1 MNGVASIGRRRRQAG
16 GAPPSRSRVLPSQQT
31 AAWSSRWLA
40 LPRRSLPLLLRA
52 QALPLVRR
60 LVLPLAAVSLVAG
73 CMTVGP
79 DYQRPGQPLPD
90 RFLQGTEAGQA
101 STLLEVEWWRR
112 FRDPILDGLVDK
124 ALGYNTDIVAAMARI
139 DEADAVYKEAF
150 GGSLPQVDGS
160 GRAQRGR
167 IQFPL
172 APEGFV
178 VTNSVTASVAANYE
192 IDFWGRMRRT
202 REAARA
208 GAVGSRHGADVTRMS
223 VAAGVAQAYITLRAL
238 DEQIRL
244 AERTLASR
252 DEQLKVI
259 RIQFEGGTAS
269 SLDFQQA
276 RGLRADAVVQ
286 LRELQRQRG
295 VAQTQ
300 IALLTGEPGAIL
312 TVDGSDDPLSRLP
325 VPPVAPPGLPS
336 TLLERR
342 PDIRLAEE
350 NLVAANAQIGVAKAA
365 MLPSISLTGGL
376 GGQSQTLA
384 SLFDASNRIWNIGFG
399 LGLPIFNGGA
409 LAARTEQ
416 AEARKRQL
424 IAAYQGAIQHAFK
437 EVSDALVSASAAQ
450 VSEGDVAERAQAAKE
465 AAGLAK
471 DRYEGGYSAYIES
484 LDAERTLFAAQQQV
498 IVNRQARLTYAVDLY
513 RAMAGGWSDRAD
525 AAVPGD
531 IDLMNAEAGEPR
543 RAPGATAAAAASP
556 NGARA
561 TSSGARRAAERS
573 QRHTGRLPN
582 QQRLLPATSPQP
594 KATRGGPAQARAGQG
609 GSVQRAAARSTAG
622 KAAAVKGAASKG
634 RAVKGTAA
642 KGTAVKG
649 TAAKGTAAKGTAAK
663 GGADRP
669 KAIAG
674 DARPAAQAR
683 RPPVASAAAEALQA
697 SR

>member
-609 GSVQRAAARSTAG
+609 RSVQRAAARSTAG

-642 KGTAVKG
+642 KG
-649 TAAKGTAAKGTAAK
+649 
-663 GGADRP
+663 GADRP

-674 DARPAAQAR
+674 DARPTAQAR

>member
-609 GSVQRAAARSTAG
+609 RSVQRAAARSTAG

-634 RAVKGTAA
+634 RAV
-642 KGTAVKG
+642 
-649 TAAKGTAAKGTAAK
+649 KGTAAK

>member
-1 MNGVASIGRRRRQAG
+1 MDGVASIGRRRRQAG

-40 LPRRSLPLLLRA
+40 LPRRSLPLLLRT

-60 LVLPLAAVSLVAG
+60 LLLPLAAVSLVAG

-295 VAQTQ
+295 VVQTQ

-531 IDLMNAEAGEPR
+531 IDLLNAEAGEPR

-561 TSSGARRAAERS
+561 TSSGAKRAAERS

-594 KATRGGPAQARAGQG
+594 KATRAGPAQARAGQG

-622 KAAAVKGAASKG
+622 KAAAVKGATSKG
-634 RAVKGTAA
+634 RAVKA
-642 KGTAVKG
+642 TAVKA
-649 TAAKGTAAKGTAAK
+649 TAVKGTAAKGTAAK

-669 KAIAG
+669 KATAG
-674 DARPAAQAR
+674 DAKPAAQAR
-683 RPPVASAAAEALQA
+683 RPPVASAAADALQA

>member
-1 MNGVASIGRRRRQAG
+1 MDGVASIGRRRRQAG

-40 LPRRSLPLLLRA
+40 LPRRSLPLLLRT

-60 LVLPLAAVSLVAG
+60 LLLPLAAVSLVAG

-295 VAQTQ
+295 VVQTQ

-609 GSVQRAAARSTAG
+609 RSVQRAAARSTAG

-634 RAVKGTAA
+634 RAVKA
-642 KGTAVKG
+642 TAVKG
-649 TAAKGTAAKGTAAK
+649 TAAKRTAVNG
-663 GGADRP
+663 
-669 KAIAG
+669 
-674 DARPAAQAR
+674 
-683 RPPVASAAAEALQA
+683 SAAEALRA